1 MSASEYCISFIK
13 DVEGF
18 SEKPYYDY
26 SQYTVGYGTKCP
38 DDKYSD
44 YMANGISKQE
54 ADRLLREHVEQID
67 ETLNEK
73 LIDQYDLSFQQH
85 EYDAL
90 VSFSY
95 NIGTGWVTY
104 DSTLRNSILRNA
116 DDNDIVY
123 AFGLYCTA
131 GGKYLPA
138 LITRRLCEA
147 NMFLNAVYSKNIPD
161 AYGYVYY
168 DANGGTLTYRV
179 QGFICDD
186 STSPVANAVLD
197 GDVFL
202 GWYTDLTGGSQ
213 VNVLTEE
220 LTGRTLFAR
229 WQSAEDP
236 DSTTSVTVKIT
247 GDVVN
252 VRSGPGTNY
261 GVVKQLRQNEVHTV
275 SHVTYLTN
283 MKWGKIQSGWICL
296 DYTNYDDV
304 VGNNSNNDD
313 RDDGSTETVTPPTDQ
328 GNKPES
334 KPSSGSQKVILG
346 IVNVNDFLKVRS
358 GPGTTHSIV
367 GFLFKNNRVE
377 ILEQKTVG
385 STVWGRIRDGW
396 VCMDYI
402 ITNQDHINDT
412 VGSNK
417 QEDSTGNK
425 PAGSG
430 NNFESVSIRG
440 KITADKLRIRSAPG
454 TDSTIV
460 GFCYQN
466 ESVVITQRVLV
477 GSAYWGKTENG
488 WISMDYV
495 LIESSGTGSQKPA
508 ENRTKTVIADCLRI
522 RKDAGTNHKIVG
534 FLYDGDKVT
543 VLETKNVSGTVWG
556 RVDKGW
562 ICMDYV
568 R

>member
-18 SEKPYYDY
+18 SAKPYYDY
-26 SQYTVGYGTKCP
+26 SQYTVGYGTECP
-38 DDKYSD
+38 DDKYSE
-44 YMANGISKQE
+44 YMASGISKQE

-73 LIDQYDLSFQQH
+73 LIDAYDLSFQQH

-116 DDNDIVY
+116 DDEDMVY

-147 NMFLNAVYSKNIPD
+147 NMFLNAVYSKHISD

-179 QGFICDD
+179 QGFLCDNA
-186 STSPVANAVLD
+186 TVPVANAVRD

-213 VNVLTEE
+213 VNVLTGE
-220 LTGRTLFAR
+220 LTGKTLFAH
-229 WQSAEDP
+229 WQSSENP
-236 DSTTSVTVKIT
+236 DNLDSTSVTVKVT

-261 GVVKQLRQNEVHTV
+261 GVVKQIRQNEVLTV

-304 VGNNSNNDD
+304 VSGSSSKDD
-313 RDDGSTETVTPPTDQ
+313 NASETVTSPGGQADRPA
-328 GNKPES
+328 S
-334 KPSSGSQKVILG
+334 KPSSGTQKTVPG

-358 GPGTTHSIV
+358 GPGTSHSIV
-367 GFLFKNNRVE
+367 GFLFKNNRVQ

-385 STVWGRIRDGW
+385 STTWGRIKDGW

-402 ITNQDHINDT
+402 ITDQDQMNDA
-412 VGSNK
+412 SESEK
-417 QEDSTGNK
+417 QEDSTGNM
-425 PAGSG
+425 PSGAGS
-430 NNFESVSIRG
+430 NYESVSIRG

-466 ESVVITQRVLV
+466 EAVLISQRVLV
-477 GSAYWGKTENG
+477 GSAYWGKTSKG

-495 LIESSGTGSQKPA
+495 LIESSGAVSQRPA
-508 ENRTKTVIADCLRI
+508 ESKTKTVIADCLRI

-562 ICMDYV
+562 ICMEYV